1 MEKVKSIDLKIAVL
15 IIIIALLLGLAI
27 GITVNK
33 KKCTSTDKS
42 TTTTTTKV
50 SDEVE
55 YQLVYNDEAIPNTVY
70 KFYIY
75 KNKVVVTSQ
84 LFDSLPDSDNSI
96 HTTTVELGE
105 ELTTQLVKYI
115 TDNKIPYS
123 VGKDY
128 MNDEKNSEVLK
139 LYMALRDNEIDT
151 IKSIIVKE
159 ESAN

>member
-33 KKCTSTDKS
+33 KKCTSNDDKS
-42 TTTTTTKV
+42 TTTTTNKV

-75 KNKVVVTSQ
+75 KTKVVVTSQ

-96 HTTTVELGE
+96 HTTTVELDE
-105 ELTTQLVKYI
+105 ELITQLVRYI
-115 TDNKIPYS
+115 TDNKVPYS

-128 MNDEKNSEVLK
+128 MNDEKNSEILK

-151 IKSIIVKE
+151 IKSIVVK
-159 ESAN
+159 